1 VKKTVWVVVVAL
13 GLGALCCRR
22 TVAPRSGGI
31 TFAGFPI
38 GKART
43 VTFEREGGALEGQ
56 SLRERRE
63 QVRDWLLYSVVAA
76 TGRSAEEISRML
88 YDLPA
93 LRTSYL
99 PGVTNLPC
107 GPARS
112 VYLGSGHAVVL
123 VPPENEAERF
133 DRLAE
138 AADEH
143 RKNTGQMLGWLHVFE
158 YQIEPGEQGARLTR
172 LESVEARDLYTS
184 GAGYRE
190 ALLRSFRDLN
200 SLIEHIE
207 DLTFAQ
213 AQPNGLLAGGRK
225 LRSRRYG
232 RVRPE
237 DVAAIYQSEG
247 ASRKTQRLVD
257 EFNARWRSRS
267 YRTPEEK
274 AALEQQH
281 ALEQKELK
289 AVIAAATGGTGV
301 FKAGSGFSLDP
312 VGVPPNYRYQTAR
325 YDGALQGTEVGM
337 ALFYTD
343 LLAKLWALDFQQSFP
358 YHISDFMPPPRV
370 YVSPIFQKEMMQLSH
385 TRLWFG
391 PQDRGFQVTEAAL
404 LFGRTATRV
413 YAVSSAS
420 GKTDEEVEP
429 NAQSAAFLGWWN
441 DHYDEVAL
449 WEPAYQRLNE
459 IMKWSLLVSWLEAK
473 QQIALLKFLEDVPVA
488 RENWFPAWARRQPHL
503 RFTDWDHVGF
513 HPRGYAGADTEA
525 MEILRSEPYERFRH
539 TWVLSGG
546 VSLGS
551 RKGFERRMPLLGKV
565 GDLERRAN
573 VDYGA
578 SSGELRRVET
588 YDKARYG
595 FEGTGE
601 HVRVTFDPRPD
612 VRVRGPN
619 IEFGGGRLETEFR
632 SAHGG
637 VQVASSA
644 AGTGVASLELRARPD
659 GYGVILRTRA
669 RRRAGALVDSLSQ
682 GSGTGVDPLAVM
694 AAQPGVEMPIRLSG
708 ERGYLVAFR
717 GENRW
722 LKLEREATPGAGALQ
737 SGQTRMAGFGEDAG
751 SYKDAWVEGQAVSAE
766 LGNWQFLK
774 VEPAPGT
781 PAGIKAEVSAR
792 GPPQFEVVTLTA
804 EGRAPIRARR
814 DAARALHFARSEL
827 PPGALE
833 NPRVLKEYLG
843 PFRFNEFLHDV
854 ADGEYGRAA
863 EALTQSPGEFK
874 QQLDSFRARALDL
887 GRQALTDADYSA
899 AIRHL
904 QPLAEVF
911 RSDPDVQAPLA
922 LARLGRGDPA
932 RAVNALWETSR
943 TPLREP
949 ARVFEQINGQLSRPG
964 ASQVERSNVYRLAQ
978 YLDYRELG
986 ARHPELKTAVSP
998 FERGGQIDF
1007 IAYLP
1012 VVARRSVSASEA
1024 LASQAAHY
1032 LDAPGFQN
1040 LEWTPGLG
1048 LTIDQLTA
1056 RGVSSAVRIFRTET
1070 ARLEPGIIEDAA
1082 TRQRY
1087 YRIVRS
1093 GAGEAPARYEPYS
1106 ANPCADCKEY
1116 VEVLRTNQALR

>member
-1 VKKTVWVVVVAL
+1 MKKVLWVLVVVL
-13 GLGALCCRR
+13 GLGAVSCRR
-22 TVAPRSGGI
+22 RAAPRSGGV

-38 GKART
+38 GKARA
-43 VTFEREGGALEGQ
+43 VTFEREGGAPEGQ

-63 QVRDWLLYSVVAA
+63 QVRDWLLYSLVSA
-76 TGRSAEEISRML
+76 TGRPAEEISRIL

-99 PGVTNLPC
+99 PSVTNLPC

-112 VYLGSGHAVVL
+112 AYLGSGHALVL
-123 VPPENEAERF
+123 VPPETEAERF
-133 DRLAE
+133 DHLAE

-143 RKNTGQMLGWLHVFE
+143 RKNTGQMLGWLHAFE
-158 YQIEPGEQGARLTR
+158 YQIEPGEQAARLTR
-172 LESVEARDLYTS
+172 LESVEARDLYTA

-190 ALLRSFRDLN
+190 ALLRNYRDLS
-200 SLIEHIE
+200 SLVEHIE

-213 AQPNGLLAGGRK
+213 AQPNGLLVGGRK

-289 AVIAAATGGTGV
+289 AVMAAATGGTGV

-312 VGVPPNYRYQTAR
+312 VGDPPHYRYQAAR
-325 YDGALQGTEVGM
+325 YDGELKGTEVGM

-343 LLAKLWALDFQQSFP
+343 LLAKLWALDFQHSFP
-358 YHISDFMPPPRV
+358 YHISDFLPPPRV
-370 YVSPIFQKEMMQLSH
+370 YVSPIFQREMMELSH

-391 PQDRGFQVTEAAL
+391 PQDRGFQVTETAL

-473 QQIALLKFLEDVPVA
+473 QQIALLKFLEDIPVA
-488 RENWFPAWARRQPHL
+488 RESWFPEWARRQPHL
-503 RFTDWDHVGF
+503 RFTDWEHVGF
-513 HPRGYAGADTEA
+513 HPHGYAGTETEA
-525 MEILRSEPYERFRH
+525 MEILKSEPYERFRH

-551 RKGFERRMPLLGKV
+551 RKGFEKRLPPSATV
-565 GDLERRAN
+565 GELERRAN
-573 VDYGA
+573 VDYG
-578 SSGELRRVET
+578 SSGGELRRVET
-588 YDKARYG
+588 YDKASYG
-595 FEGTGE
+595 FEGSGE
-601 HVRVTFDPRPD
+601 QVRVTFQPRPA
-612 VRVRGPN
+612 VRVRGPHV
-619 IEFGGGRLETEFR
+619 EFGGGRLETEFR
-632 SAHGG
+632 RAPEG

-644 AGTGVASLELRARPD
+644 AGTDVASLELRARPN

-682 GSGTGVDPLAVM
+682 GSGAGVDPLEVL
-694 AAQPGVEMPIRLSG
+694 AAQPGVEMPIRLPG
-708 ERGYLVAFR
+708 QRGYLVAFR
-717 GENRW
+717 GESRW
-722 LKLEREATPGAGALQ
+722 LRLERETNPGAGALQ
-737 SGQTRMAGFGEDAG
+737 SGQTRMAGFGEDSG

-766 LGNWQFLK
+766 LGNGQFLK
-774 VEPAPGT
+774 VEQAPGT

-792 GPPQFEVVTLTA
+792 GPPQFEEVTLTA

-833 NPRVLKEYLG
+833 DPRVLKQYLG
-843 PFRFNEFLHDV
+843 PFRFNEFLHDL

-863 EALTQSPGEFK
+863 DALTQSPAELK
-874 QQLDSFRARALDL
+874 QQLNAFRARALEL
-887 GRQALTDADYSA
+887 GRQAITEADYPA

-904 QPLAEVF
+904 QPLGEVF
-911 RSDPDVQAPLA
+911 RSDPDVQVPLA
-922 LARLGRGDPA
+922 LARLGRGDAA
-932 RAVNALWETSR
+932 RAVTALWETSR
-943 TPLREP
+943 APLRDP
-949 ARVFEQINGQLSRPG
+949 ARVFEQINGLLSRPG
-964 ASQVERSNVYRLAQ
+964 ASQAERSNFYRLAQ
-978 YLDYRELG
+978 YLDFRELG
-986 ARHPELKTAVSP
+986 ARHPELKTTVSP
-998 FERGGQIDF
+998 FARGGQIDF
-1007 IAYLP
+1007 ITYLS
-1012 VVARRSVSASEA
+1012 AASRKSVSPGEA
-1024 LASQAAHY
+1024 LSGQAARY
-1032 LDAPGFQN
+1032 LDAPGMQN
-1040 LEWTPGLG
+1040 LEWNPGLG
-1048 LTIDQLTA
+1048 LTIDQLTP
-1056 RGVSSAVRIFRTET
+1056 REVSSAARIFRTDI
-1070 ARLEPGIIEDAA
+1070 ARLQPGIIEDTA

-1093 GAGEAPARYEPYS
+1093 EAGEPPARYEPYS
-1106 ANPCADCKEY
+1106 TNPCADCKEY
-1116 VEVLRTNQALR
+1116 VEVLRTTQALR